1 MHIKNFWGSLTARQ
15 QRERRYARRHRYF
28 AFIGSL
34 IFLLL
39 IFPEGLTAEN
49 TPSLRQLRNKIDN
62 LLRSSALKN
71 ASVGIQIV
79 SLSNGEVVYERNPD
93 LGLNPASNTKLIT
106 SAVALVRLSPEYRFQ
121 TRVYA
126 QGGIRDGVLQGNLYL
141 KGSGDPTFA
150 YEGLLRLAQ
159 DVYNLGIRSI
169 SGDIIGDDTFFD
181 DEREFSGWHDFKA
194 VYSSKI
200 SALSLNKNSVTLRI
214 KPAHRSGLAPLVI
227 LEPPTSYITI
237 KNKAVTM
244 SSNRVYASFLPA
256 EESAQEE
263 TLVVQGKVSAKSS
276 YGVSASVHVNN
287 PSLFATTSFKN
298 ALEQIGITVSGTV
311 TLGLVPKKSSL
322 VATYE
327 SEPLSSIISEANKAS
342 DNFVAEQL
350 LKTLGA
356 EELGAPGTTQKGIQ
370 AVQVFLAELDIPQDA
385 YVLENGSGLS
395 RNNRVT
401 PQQLVTLLRY
411 MYDDFAVRAEYLA
424 SLAIAGVD
432 GTLQRRMRDTE
443 RRLRAKTGAINSVS
457 CLSGYA
463 ASQDNEIFAFSIMM
477 NGYKSGGYEVKKVQ
491 NQIGVLL
498 TEFYRPEYDADASH
512 DASSV
517 RTSSN

>member
-1 MHIKNFWGSLTARQ
+1 MKRFSGSLSVCCRKT
-15 QRERRYARRHRYF
+15 RRSIRLFCHVSLL
-28 AFIGSL
+28 GSL
-34 IFLLL
+34 VVLLFL
-39 IFPEGLTAEN
+39 FPKGLNADN
-49 TPSLRQLRNKIDN
+49 TSSLRQLQNKIDN

-71 ASVGIQIV
+71 AAVGVQIV
-79 SLSNGEVVYERNPD
+79 SLNTGEVVYERNPD

-106 SAVALVRLSPEYRFQ
+106 SATALVRLSPEYRYQ

-126 QGGIRDGVLQGNLYL
+126 DGGIRDGVLQGNVYL

-169 SGDIIGDDTFFD
+169 SGDVIGDDTFFD
-181 DEREFSGWHDFKA
+181 DEREFSGWHDFKQA
-194 VYSSKI
+194 YSSKI

-214 KPAHRSGLAPLVI
+214 KPAYRSGLAPLVI
-227 LEPPTSYITI
+227 LEPPTSYIAI
-237 KNKAVTM
+237 KNKAVTLG
-244 SSNRVYASFLPA
+244 SNQVYASFLPA

-263 TLVVQGKVSAKSS
+263 TLIVQGKVSAKSS
-276 YGVSASVHVNN
+276 YGVSATVHVNN

-298 ALEQIGITVSGTV
+298 ALEQIGMTVRGKV
-311 TLGLVPKKSSL
+311 ALAAVPKKSSL
-322 VATYE
+322 LATYE
-327 SEPLSSIISEANKAS
+327 SAPLPSIIAEANKAS

-350 LKTLGA
+350 MKTLGA
-356 EELGAPGTTQKGIQ
+356 EEFGAPGTTQKGIQ
-370 AVQVFLAELDIPQDA
+370 AVQAFLAELDIPQDA

-432 GTLQRRMRDTE
+432 GTLQRRMRDAE

-491 NQIGVLL
+491 NQIGLLL
-498 TEFYRPEYDADASH
+498 TEFYRPEYNADAEPH
-512 DASSV
+512 DSPS
-517 RTSSN
+517 TSSAN

>member
-1 MHIKNFWGSLTARQ
+1 MKSYRSSL
-15 QRERRYARRHRYF
+15 RHLRTVRACCSF
-28 AFIGSL
+28 S
-34 IFLLL
+34 FLASVLFFCV
-39 IFPEGLTAEN
+39 IFPKNLTAEN
-49 TPSLRQLRNKIDN
+49 TASLRQLQHKIDH
-62 LLRSSALKN
+62 LLNSSALRN

-79 SLSNGEVVYERNPD
+79 SLNTGEVVYERNAD

-106 SAVALVRLSPEYRFQ
+106 SATALVKLSPEYRYR

-126 QGGIRDGVLQGNLYL
+126 EGSVRDGVLQGNIYL
-141 KGSGDPTFA
+141 KGTGDPTFA

-169 SGDIIGDDTFFD
+169 DGDVIGDDTFFD
-181 DEREFSGWHDFKA
+181 DEREFSGWHDFKQ

-214 KPAHRSGLAPLVI
+214 KPAHRSGLAPQVI

-237 KNKAVTM
+237 KNKAVTLG
-244 SSNRVYASFLPA
+244 SNRVYASFLPS
-256 EESAQEE
+256 EQSTQEE
-263 TLVVQGKVSAKSS
+263 TLIVQGKVSAKSS
-276 YGVSASVHVNN
+276 YGVSAAVHVNN

-298 ALEQIGITVSGTV
+298 ALEQIGITVSGKV
-311 TLGLVPKKSSL
+311 ALGAVSKKSSL
-322 VATYE
+322 LATYE
-327 SEPLSSIISEANKAS
+327 SEPLSSIIAEANKAS

-356 EELGAPGTTQKGIQ
+356 EEFGAPGTTQKGIQ
-370 AVQVFLAELDIPQDA
+370 AIQAFLAELDIPQDA

-395 RNNRVT
+395 RNNRVS

-411 MYDDFAVRAEYLA
+411 MHDDFAVRSEYLA

-432 GTLQRRMRDTE
+432 GTLQRRMRDAE

-491 NQIGVLL
+491 NQIGLLL
-498 TEFYRPEYDADASH
+498 TDFYRPEYKADASRNP
-512 DASSV
+512 SE
-517 RTSSN
+517 TSSSN